1 MEDLIEF
8 FLKAGEVKRLKQ
20 RGFAL
25 RGLEDAARLGGHSFR
40 ETLMGWALARSS
52 DSSLDTNRIIKLSL
66 VHDLCAGYAG
76 DITPYEP
83 ILWDNNDKNEK
94 QIFEKWVRLSK
105 EEKQRFYDAQR
116 AKEHE
121 SLHELTAYLPK
132 NLLTE
137 VESLWTEYE
146 QGLTREGRFV
156 QQVDMLENFLQSL
169 EYWKQ
174 DKSFPI
180 EAWWHQIK
188 ELISDP
194 FLVEFLKALD
204 KKFYQSE

>member
-8 FLKAGEVKRLKQ
+8 FLKTGEVKRSKQ

-25 RGLEDAARLGGHSFR
+25 RGLEDAARIGGHSFR
-40 ETLMGWALARSS
+40 EAFMGWLLARSD
-52 DSSLDTNRIIKLSL
+52 DSGLDTGRIVKLTL

-76 DITPYEP
+76 DITPYES
-83 ILWDNNDKNEK
+83 ILRENGAKNEK
-94 QIFEKWVRLSK
+94 QVFEKWVRLPK
-105 EEKQRFYDAQR
+105 EEKERFYETQR
-116 AKEHE
+116 SKERQA
-121 SLHELTAYLPK
+121 LQNLTAHLPQ
-132 NLLTE
+132 NLMAE
-137 VESLWTEYE
+137 IKSLWAEYE
-146 QGLTREGRFV
+146 EGLTREGRFV

-169 EYWKQ
+169 EYWEQ

-194 FLVEFLKALD
+194 FLVEFLNTLD
-204 KKFYQSE
+204 KKFYQQT